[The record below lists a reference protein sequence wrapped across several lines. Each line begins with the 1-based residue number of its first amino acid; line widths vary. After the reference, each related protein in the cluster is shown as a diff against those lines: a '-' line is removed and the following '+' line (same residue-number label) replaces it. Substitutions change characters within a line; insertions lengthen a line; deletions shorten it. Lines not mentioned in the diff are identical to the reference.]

1 MSAVAQNDVAPDLR
15 DRPPVAAPTS
25 KIETGAIPIVLSE
38 SQEVDNFAAGL
49 MQGLM
54 AGSRV
59 RGIALV
65 VVKDDHVMLQRTAG
79 AIAPDM
85 RFKGGGLSD
94 VFAAV
99 AVMQQV
105 ERGRLTVTAD
115 ISRALGES
123 NPHGVTL
130 EQVLTFQGGD
140 SSLPVRAVEKASG
153 TGWPDYFAKAIAQP
167 LGMTAT
173 AVRGAELETNLTD
186 MSHFAIALVNDGVFQ
201 NGRIL
206 MPASVES
213 MQSTHYTSY
222 PLLPGAAYGFT
233 EMRRHAWRALQH
245 DGAAGDFASRLVI
258 VPEAKL
264 GYFIVV
270 QGAEGPEF
278 WRALDNGLFD
288 RLLPAQGHDVRAT
301 PAGAPAPTQAD
312 AEAMAG
318 PYESIRTLA
327 TDAAPLKLGGRFT
340 ARAGGSAELIL
351 TGSPSATLTPRPG
364 GYWGSADGNL
374 IAVPVMGNL
383 MLSTGAYGRLALYK
397 RPGLY
402 LALAL
407 LALIAAGSL
416 FIFERRGKQP
426 RRLPMSPVLGL
437 AGAGVIFALL
447 SAVLWLLSPGA

>member
-1 MSAVAQNDVAPDLR
+1 
-15 DRPPVAAPTS
+15 
-25 KIETGAIPIVLSE
+25 
-38 SQEVDNFAAGL
+38 
-49 MQGLM
+49 
-54 AGSRV
+54 
-59 RGIALV
+59 
-65 VVKDDHVMLQRTAG
+65 
-79 AIAPDM
+79 
-85 RFKGGGLSD
+85 
-94 VFAAV
+94 
-99 AVMQQV
+99 
-105 ERGRLTVTAD
+105 
-115 ISRALGES
+115 
-123 NPHGVTL
+123 
-130 EQVLTFQGGD
+130 
-140 SSLPVRAVEKASG
+140 
-153 TGWPDYFAKAIAQP
+153 
-167 LGMTAT
+167 MTAT

-186 MSHFAIALVNDGVFQ
+186 MSHFAIAQVNDGVFQ

-213 MQSTHYTSY
+213 MQSTHYMPYS
-222 PLLPGAAYGFT
+222 LLPGAAYGFT

-258 VPEAKL
+258 VPEARL

-270 QGAEGPEF
+270 QGAAGPEF

-340 ARAGGSAELIL
+340 ARAGGSGELIL

-383 MLSTGAYGRLALYK
+383 MLSTGTYGRLALYK

-407 LALIAAGSL
+407 LALIAAGGL
-416 FIFERRGKQP
+416 FIFERHGKQP
-426 RRLPMSPVLGL
+426 RRLPVSPVLGL
-437 AGAGVIFALL
+437 AGAGTIFALL